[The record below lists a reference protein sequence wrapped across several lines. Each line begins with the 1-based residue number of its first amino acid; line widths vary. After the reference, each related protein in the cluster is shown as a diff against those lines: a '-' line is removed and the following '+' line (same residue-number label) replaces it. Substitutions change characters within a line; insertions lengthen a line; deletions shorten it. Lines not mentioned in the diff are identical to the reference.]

1 MEISTFKVKVQK
13 AVSEVLG
20 QEYTVEL
27 REVQK
32 NNGVL
37 LQGLMIR
44 KGQDNVTPTIYLNSF
59 WEAYEG
65 GVTFAD
71 IIKKIISIYKEDGIG
86 RKIDVS
92 FFQDFEKV
100 KEKLCFRLVNREKN
114 REQLEKVPVKA
125 IDKGGFIVNRLID
138 PFINE
143 AVFMLEEGVGT
154 AEDIDNGCKFG
165 LNHPM
170 GPLALGDMI
179 GWDVMLAVMDVLY
192 YEYGDPKYRPAPLM
206 RRMVRAGH
214 LGVKTGKGVY
224 DYSK

>member
-65 GVTFAD
+65 GVTIRRTESA
-71 IIKKIISIYKEDGIG
+71 G
-86 RKIDVS
+86 RS
-92 FFQDFEKV
+92 MFPFFRI
-100 KEKLCFRLVNREKN
+100 L
-114 REQLEKVPVKA
+114 
-125 IDKGGFIVNRLID
+125 
-138 PFINE
+138 
-143 AVFMLEEGVGT
+143 
-154 AEDIDNGCKFG
+154 
-165 LNHPM
+165 
-170 GPLALGDMI
+170 
-179 GWDVMLAVMDVLY
+179 
-192 YEYGDPKYRPAPLM
+192 
-206 RRMVRAGH
+206 RR
-214 LGVKTGKGVY
+214 
-224 DYSK
+224 

>member
-100 KEKLCFRLVNREKN
+100 KEKLCFRRRTGSSWKKCRIFRYLIW
-114 REQLEKVPVKA
+114 QSA
-125 IDKGGFIVNRLID
+125 STMRLTKQ
-138 PFINE
+138 E
-143 AVFMLEEGVGT
+143 WTTV
-154 AEDIDNGCKFG
+154 
-165 LNHPM
+165 
-170 GPLALGDMI
+170 
-179 GWDVMLAVMDVLY
+179 
-192 YEYGDPKYRPAPLM
+192 
-206 RRMVRAGH
+206 
-214 LGVKTGKGVY
+214 
-224 DYSK
+224 

>member
-71 IIKKIISIYKEDGIG
+71 IIKKIIMDTFLKNSLAALTKYSVSLTPAVSYGECMESCGRPISTVFIG
-86 RKIDVS
+86 TCVLEIFPSVEPPGMSERLTNVAEI
-92 FFQDFEKV
+92 FEHS
-100 KEKLCFRLVNREKN
+100 R
-114 REQLEKVPVKA
+114 
-125 IDKGGFIVNRLID
+125 
-138 PFINE
+138 
-143 AVFMLEEGVGT
+143 
-154 AEDIDNGCKFG
+154 
-165 LNHPM
+165 
-170 GPLALGDMI
+170 
-179 GWDVMLAVMDVLY
+179 
-192 YEYGDPKYRPAPLM
+192 
-206 RRMVRAGH
+206 
-214 LGVKTGKGVY
+214 
-224 DYSK
+224 

>member
-71 IIKKIISIYKEDGIG
+71 IIKRSSVSIRRTESA
-86 RKIDVS
+86 RRS
-92 FFQDFEKV
+92 MLPF
-100 KEKLCFRLVNREKN
+100 FRL
-114 REQLEKVPVKA
+114 L
-125 IDKGGFIVNRLID
+125 
-138 PFINE
+138 
-143 AVFMLEEGVGT
+143 
-154 AEDIDNGCKFG
+154 
-165 LNHPM
+165 
-170 GPLALGDMI
+170 
-179 GWDVMLAVMDVLY
+179 
-192 YEYGDPKYRPAPLM
+192 
-206 RRMVRAGH
+206 RR
-214 LGVKTGKGVY
+214 
-224 DYSK
+224 

>member
-170 GPLALGDMI
+170 GPLA
-179 GWDVMLAVMDVLY
+179 
-192 YEYGDPKYRPAPLM
+192 
-206 RRMVRAGH
+206 
-214 LGVKTGKGVY
+214 
-224 DYSK
+224 